1 MEMQVSPSDVGPLGR
16 SGEEDSDGNEIYHS
30 VQEQDTSDSNESFYS
45 VGDQDVD
52 DEDVISM
59 KNVEMAGDGGV
70 ERTFI
75 AETDALEA
83 NMTEIADECD
93 QMAEERELSDFFS
106 NYHHGSDVKS
116 SFNDN
121 NGPSWSTRQ
130 DVQENEMYPHAEF
143 RDDSTSFDIKGG
155 GDPSRSPSVMI
166 TDFRRPAQRIEA
178 KVDDIKIEAKVD
190 DIEIIELDD
199 CIEERDELID
209 CGVASNDIE
218 VIGLDS
224 PRIPEEPF
232 VEFDGHRKVIII
244 ESDDEADNKPNEN
257 KQPSELADW
266 MPKRDTSPD
275 IYEPTTNELHQSP
288 VQRKMK
294 KLIELAQKADK
305 MPNS

>member
-1 MEMQVSPSDVGPLGR
+1 MGPLEIGPLSR
-16 SGEEDSDGNEIYHS
+16 SGEDDSDEIYYS
-30 VQEQDTSDSNESFYS
+30 VQERETSDSNESFYS
-45 VGDQDVD
+45 VRDQDVE

-59 KNVEMAGDGGV
+59 KDVEMAGDGGV

-83 NMTEIADECD
+83 NVTEIADECD
-93 QMAEERELSDFFS
+93 QVAEERELSDFFS
-106 NYHHGSDVKS
+106 NYHHGSEVKS

-121 NGPSWSTRQ
+121 NGPSWSKIQ
-130 DVQENEMYPHAEF
+130 DAQENEMYPHAEF
-143 RDDSTSFDIKGG
+143 RDDSTRFDIGG

-166 TDFRRPAQRIEA
+166 TDFRRPAQQIEA

-209 CGVASNDIE
+209 CGVASNDIQ

-266 MPKRDTSPD
+266 MPKRDASPD
-275 IYEPTTNELHQSP
+275 IYGPTTNELQQSP